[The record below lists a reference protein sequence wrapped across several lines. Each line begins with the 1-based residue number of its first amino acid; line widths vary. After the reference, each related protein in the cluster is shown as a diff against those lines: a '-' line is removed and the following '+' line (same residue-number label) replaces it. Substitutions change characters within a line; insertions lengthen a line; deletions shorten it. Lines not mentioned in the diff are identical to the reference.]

1 MLTQV
6 FKDATTFFSRSS
18 SPNLAAVIPAI
29 DHIDS
34 HLTTVSLDAKYKN
47 PIRVAC
53 RLAQKTLN
61 KYYSLTD
68 GSIAY
73 RIAMGTSCIWAISR
87 VYLLMSLQC
96 SIRDTS

>member
-1 MLTQV
+1 MGWALAQV

-34 HLTTVSLDAKYKN
+34 HLTTVSLDGKYKN

-73 RIAMGTSCIWAISR
+73 RIAMGVSSQLC
-87 VYLLMSLQC
+87 SL
-96 SIRDTS
+96 